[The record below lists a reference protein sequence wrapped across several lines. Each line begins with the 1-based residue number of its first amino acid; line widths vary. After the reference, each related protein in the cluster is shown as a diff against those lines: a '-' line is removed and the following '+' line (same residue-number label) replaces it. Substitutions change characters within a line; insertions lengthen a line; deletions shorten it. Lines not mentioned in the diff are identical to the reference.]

1 MAKFTR
7 RAARSQLDQRLS
19 DWLDSPQECALRDM
33 ARKLALKIDLTPPK
47 TKKKKPGGPPRKL
60 APDEIAHLQGKYRS
74 ALEKD
79 AALKKQ
85 EAAFEYLRPLLPR
98 KVSVSPSTLRRRI
111 VLPVLKP
118 SKQPPR

>member
-1 MAKFTR
+1 MAKSTR

-19 DWLDSPQECALRDM
+19 DWLDTPQERTLRDM

-60 APDEIAHLQGKYRS
+60 TPDEIVHLQDEYRS
-74 ALEKD
+74 ALKD
-79 AALKKQ
+79 PALKKQ
-85 EAAFEYLRPLLPR
+85 EAAFDYLRPLLPR

-111 VLPVLKP
+111 VLPVLKS